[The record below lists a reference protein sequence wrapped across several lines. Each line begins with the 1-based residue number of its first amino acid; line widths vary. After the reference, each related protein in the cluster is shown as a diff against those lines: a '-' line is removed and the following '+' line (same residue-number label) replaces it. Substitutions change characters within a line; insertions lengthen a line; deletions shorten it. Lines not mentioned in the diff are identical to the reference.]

1 MAHGK
6 FRRMISPRTALTVAL
21 CGIAALTAQTP
32 AQPVA
37 PAGAAA
43 PAKPIRSLEYAF
55 SVSENGMTSY
65 EFNGINGG
73 VETASGAGNASSN
86 SGGDGTMFVDVMSV
100 APDGSL
106 VVRISELV
114 RNEPRR
120 GQAYTCNV
128 YGNTAVFC
136 PAIPA
141 PSAAEWVL
149 LSYLGREFIDGAPW
163 SADGHWQRSEK
174 ASGYDLQE
182 SFTLVDA
189 GNGKK
194 VVVQELRKMDMHN
207 GGFASQSSTVTI
219 DYDRAMEVPDHI
231 RDEVVASGA
240 NAAVSAHYD
249 FTLLDDSFA
258 KKPH

>member
-6 FRRMISPRTALTVAL
+6 FRRMISARTALTLAL
-21 CGIAALTAQTP
+21 CGIAALTAQPP

-106 VVRISELV
+106 
-114 RNEPRR
+114 
-120 GQAYTCNV
+120 
-128 YGNTAVFC
+128 
-136 PAIPA
+136 
-141 PSAAEWVL
+141 
-149 LSYLGREFIDGAPW
+149 
-163 SADGHWQRSEK
+163 
-174 ASGYDLQE
+174 
-182 SFTLVDA
+182 
-189 GNGKK
+189 
-194 VVVQELRKMDMHN
+194 
-207 GGFASQSSTVTI
+207 
-219 DYDRAMEVPDHI
+219 
-231 RDEVVASGA
+231 
-240 NAAVSAHYD
+240 
-249 FTLLDDSFA
+249 
-258 KKPH
+258 